1 MANKSVTLE
10 QLPDAIKAIL
20 DEYEGE
26 ITRNIPEITERV
38 GKEGVKAVRNSAKA
52 KFNGTGKYAKGW
64 RTDIERK
71 RLETNVTIYN
81 AKLPGLPHLLENGH
95 ANRNGGR
102 TPGRV
107 HIAPVEEKLVKDFER
122 KIENEL
128 TRSG

>member
-20 DEYEGE
+20 DEYEGD
-26 ITRNIPEITERV
+26 ITKNIPEITERV
-38 GKEGVKAVRNSAKA
+38 GKEGVKAVRNSAKN
-52 KFNGTGKYAKGW
+52 KFKGTGKYAKGW
-64 RTDIERK
+64 KTDVERK
-71 RLETNVTIYN
+71 RLVTTVTIYN

-102 TPGRV
+102 TPGRA